1 MPFDP
6 TLPLEHTEIDAA
18 QMRAQLNGLKDLIDA
33 IPAGPAGPPGA
44 DGGEG
49 PIGPTGPSGENGA
62 PGPQGEPGEVTAAQ
76 LGEAVAGA
84 LLAAASDSSANTNAV
99 PTLDTPFA
107 DPDLET
113 LRLWCNAL
121 VLALRR

>member
-1 MPFDP
+1 MFDP
-6 TLPLEHTEIDAA
+6 TKPADHSPLDSAE
-18 QMRAQLNGLKDLIDA
+18 MRAQLTGLNDKIDA
-33 IPAGPAGPPGA
+33 IPDGPVGPEGPP
-44 DGGEG
+44 
-49 PIGPTGPSGENGA
+49 GPTGPSGENGA

-84 LLAAASDSSANTNAV
+84 LVAAASDSSANTNGV

-107 DPDLET
+107 DPDLESV
-113 LRLWCNAL
+113 RQWCNAL

>member
-6 TLPLEHTEIDAA
+6 SYPAHGVRLVSAEMRTQFNALHDEITT
-18 QMRAQLNGLKDLIDA
+18 
-33 IPAGPAGPPGA
+33 IPQGPVGPV
-44 DGGEG
+44 
-49 PIGPTGPSGENGA
+49 GPSGENGA

-84 LLAAASDSSANTNAV
+84 LVAAANDSSANSNGV

-107 DPDLET
+107 DPDLESM
-113 LRLWCNAL
+113 RLGFNAL

>member
-6 TLPLEHTEIDAA
+6 TLPADHAEILSPELRAQFNALNDKIDA
-18 QMRAQLNGLKDLIDA
+18 L
-33 IPAGPAGPPGA
+33 PEGPPGP
-44 DGGEG
+44 E
-49 PIGPTGPSGENGA
+49 GPTGPAGENGA

-76 LGEAVAGA
+76 LAEAVAGA
-84 LLAAASDSSANTNAV
+84 LVAAANDSSANTNGV

-107 DPDLET
+107 DPDLES
-113 LRLWCNAL
+113 LRLGFNAL